1 MSLHVV
7 VIGAVALGPKAACR
21 FKRLMPEGRVT
32 LIDQSSRVSYGGCGI
47 PYFVSGEISRVEDLQ
62 STPYGTLRD
71 EAFFKTAKG
80 VDLLTRTRVNSIDR
94 ASKTLSLENLDTGQ
108 HSELHYDK
116 LVLATGS
123 SPKRPPIPGI
133 DMQGI
138 SPATTLDE
146 AEAIRDAVSR
156 GGVKNAAILGG
167 GFIGLELAVAL
178 ADLWGIPVTVLEQAE
193 QILPGFLSP
202 TLARMAQKDLESGY
216 VFVRTGTKVLRF
228 EGENNTV
235 RRVLTDSGNLDA
247 DLVVLAAGIKP
258 ETGLAQTAG
267 LSRTEQ
273 GLILIDDRLRTSD
286 PDIYAGG
293 DCIAIPHQV
302 TGKPFWLPLGSQA
315 NRQGRIIGSNL
326 AGRQECFPGAV
337 GAWGVKLCAQSAA
350 GAGLTLAA
358 ALAEGFDATSVHV
371 EQVDRAHFYPEHAMM
386 ALELVVEK
394 TTRRLLGIQGVC
406 ANGDALAGRIN
417 AVTPLLAAKATVSDL
432 CTLELLYSPPFTSA
446 MDIVNLLGN
455 VAENVLDGRCRTMD
469 PLECEALW
477 AERDTENICF
487 LDTRVKG
494 QAEQHPAAGEAHWL
508 SIPQDELQARIAEVP
523 EDKEL
528 IVLCNTGLRAYEAQL
543 ALDSS
548 GRANNRTVSGGLS
561 ALNRMGVTL
570 EKK

>member
-1 MSLHVV
+1 MPLHVV

-21 FKRLMPEGRVT
+21 VKRLMPESRVT

-71 EAFFKTAKG
+71 EAFFQNAKG
-80 VDLLTRTRVNSIDR
+80 VDLRTRTRVQAIDR
-94 ASKTLSLENLDTGQ
+94 AHKTLQLENLETGQ
-108 HSELHYDK
+108 HSELQYDK

-133 DMQGI
+133 DLKGI

-146 AEAIRDAVSR
+146 AEAIRDAVAQ
-156 GGVKNAAILGG
+156 GGVSNAVVLGG

-193 QILPGFLSP
+193 QILPGFLSR
-202 TLARMAQKDLESGY
+202 TLARMVQKDLEEGGVS
-216 VFVRTGTKVLRF
+216 VRCATKALRF
-228 EGENNTV
+228 EGRNGAV
-235 RRVLTDSGNLDA
+235 CQVMTDTGNIDA
-247 DLVVLAAGIKP
+247 DLVVLATGIKP
-258 ETGLAQTAG
+258 ETALARDAGLALTD
-267 LSRTEQ
+267 Q
-273 GLILIDDRLRTSD
+273 GLILVDSMLRTSD

-293 DCIAIPHQV
+293 DCIAIPHHV

-326 AGRQECFPGAV
+326 AGRQERFPGAV
-337 GAWGVKLCAQSAA
+337 SAWGVKLCGQSAA
-350 GAGLTLAA
+350 GAGLTLSA
-358 ALAEGFDATSVHV
+358 ALGEGLDAISVQV

-394 TTRRLLGIQGVC
+394 PTRRLLGIQGVC

-417 AVTPLLAAKATVSDL
+417 AVSPLLSAKASVSDL
-432 CTLELLYSPPFTSA
+432 CTLELLYSPPFASA

-455 VAENVLDGRCRTMD
+455 VAENVLDGRCRTLT

-477 AERDTENICF
+477 ARRDAENICF
-487 LDTRVKG
+487 LDTRVKT
-494 QAEQHPAAGEAHWL
+494 QAEQHPAAGDACWL
-508 SIPQDELQARIAEVP
+508 SIPQDELLARIAEVP
-523 EDKEL
+523 ADAEL
-528 IVLCNTGLRAYEAQL
+528 VLLCNTGLRAYEAQL
-543 ALDSS
+543 VLDAN
-548 GRANNRTVSGGLS
+548 GRPRNRTVSGGLS
-561 ALNRMGVTL
+561 ALKRMGITL
-570 EKK
+570 ESI

>member
-62 STPYGTLRD
+62 STPYGALRD

-80 VDLLTRTRVNSIDR
+80 IDLLTRTRVDSIDR
-94 ASKTLSLENLDTGQ
+94 ARKTLHLENLDTGQ
-108 HSELHYDK
+108 RSELGYDK

-146 AEAIRDAVSR
+146 AEAIRDAVSQ
-156 GGVKNAAILGG
+156 GEVKSAAILGG

-202 TLARMAQKDLESGY
+202 TLARMARKDLEDGG
-216 VFVRTGTKVLRF
+216 VFLRTGTKVLCF

-235 RRVLTDSGNLDA
+235 RRVLTDSGSLDA
-247 DLVVLAAGIKP
+247 DLVILAAGIKP
-258 ETGLAQTAG
+258 ETALARAAG
-267 LSRTEQ
+267 LTLTEQ
-273 GLILIDDRLRTSD
+273 SLVFTDDRLRTSD

-315 NRQGRIIGSNL
+315 NRQGRIIGGNL
-326 AGRQECFPGAV
+326 AGRQERFPGAV
-337 GAWGVKLCAQSAA
+337 GSWGVKLCGQSAA

-432 CTLELLYSPPFTSA
+432 CTLELLYSPPFASA

-477 AERDTENICF
+477 AERAAENICF
-487 LDTRVKG
+487 LDTRVKS
-494 QAEQHPAAGEAHWL
+494 QAEQHPAAGDACWL

-523 EDKEL
+523 ENKEL
-528 IVLCNTGLRAYEAQL
+528 VLLCNTGLRAYEAQL
-543 ALDSS
+543 ALDANS
-548 GRANNRTVSGGLS
+548 RTNNRTVSGGLS
-561 ALNRMGVTL
+561 ALNRMGITL
-570 EKK
+570 GKK